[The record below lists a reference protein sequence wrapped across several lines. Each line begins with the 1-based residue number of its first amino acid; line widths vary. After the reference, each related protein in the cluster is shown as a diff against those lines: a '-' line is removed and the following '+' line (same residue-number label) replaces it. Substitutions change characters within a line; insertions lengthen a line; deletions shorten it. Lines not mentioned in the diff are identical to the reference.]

1 MKYPMSNGS
10 THAFFVISKEKFKTT
25 TLQCIPTKYLNRTQF
40 SIAFETKQ
48 VFMKVKPILNLQ
60 PKDLIYIKKKRIYKM
75 KLA

>member
-25 TLQCIPTKYLNRTQF
+25 LQCIPTKYLNWTQF

-60 PKDLIYIKKKRIYKM
+60 PKDLIYSKKIIYKM